1 MTYVITKNC
10 LGEKDKSCVEVC
22 PVDCFYDNPDKKL
35 NEKYGVTV
43 AGDDGSFYVIRLDS
57 NDTEALKDDIITEI
71 ASYDTTSSDAN
82 TYFFK
87 KYSFHVYDI
96 NLYNSIGNSSDYS
109 SYLVQTPVDTAN

>member
-43 AGDDGSFYVIRLDS
+43 AGDDGSDSDENKKKFGMLVINADECIHCGACESACPTNAIYEDTGVPDELKEFIEMGQKYIESLSKDELDAM
-57 NDTEALKDDIITEI
+57 NVKTK
-71 ASYDTTSSDAN
+71 
-82 TYFFK
+82 
-87 KYSFHVYDI
+87 
-96 NLYNSIGNSSDYS
+96 
-109 SYLVQTPVDTAN
+109 